1 VATRTATGK
10 AVNALLVPRPPRI
23 RTPLGFGIVALLF
36 YLIDGAIV
44 HSAAFAA
51 RPEPIATA
59 VSFDL
64 TLGVTL
70 AYWMMV
76 VRPGHAALRTAL
88 PVFVAA
94 VAAAALT
101 LPPGHRD
108 LVQYIRYL
116 GIPLEL
122 VAVWLVVA
130 GVRRT
135 HRALSASGI
144 AMDVPER
151 IRMALSGSP
160 LPSRAADV
168 VTMEMS
174 LLYYA
179 LASWRRRP
187 FSIPAAQAFS
197 YHRRSSFAAILYT
210 ACLASIVETI
220 AVHFLLRATFPRV
233 AVGVLALSIFG
244 TFWVLGFARSIQLR
258 PILVTDTD
266 LLIRVGLQ
274 WSLDV
279 PRASIAKIEA
289 GRVKAPAKGTP
300 GFLRVTIGQPN
311 VLIEL
316 REPMRARGAYGAERQ
331 VSVIAFTIDDP
342 AGFRAALE
350 SAAAPH

>member
-1 VATRTATGK
+1 
-10 AVNALLVPRPPRI
+10 VNALLAPRPPRV
-23 RTPLGFGIVALLF
+23 RTPLGFGVVALLF

-51 RPEPIATA
+51 RPDLIATA

-64 TLGVTL
+64 TLGVTF

-108 LVQYIRYL
+108 LVRYIRYL

-122 VAVWLVVA
+122 VAIWLVVA

-135 HRALSASGI
+135 HRALNASGV

-151 IRMALSGSP
+151 IRMALSSSP
-160 LPSRAADV
+160 LPSRVADV

-187 FSIPAAQAFS
+187 FGFPGARAFS
-197 YHRRSSFAAILYT
+197 YHQRSSLAAILYT
-210 ACLASIVETI
+210 AFLASIVETI
-220 AVHFLLRATFPRV
+220 AMHFLLRATFPRV
-233 AVGVLALSIFG
+233 AVAVLAVSVFG
-244 TFWVLGFARSIQLR
+244 AFWVLGFARSVQLR
-258 PILVTDTD
+258 PILVTDTQ
-266 LLIRVGLQ
+266 LRIRIGLQ
-274 WSLDV
+274 WSLDI
-279 PRASIAKIEA
+279 PRASMANVEV
-289 GRVKAPAKGTP
+289 GRVKPPAKGTP
-300 GFLRVTIGQPN
+300 GFLRATIAQPN
-311 VLIEL
+311 VLIAL
-316 REPMRARGAYGAERQ
+316 GEPMCARGPYGTERR
-331 VSVIAFTIDDP
+331 VSLLAFTVDDP
-342 AGFRAALE
+342 AGFRSALE
-350 SAAAPH
+350 

>member
-1 VATRTATGK
+1 
-10 AVNALLVPRPPRI
+10 
-23 RTPLGFGIVALLF
+23 
-36 YLIDGAIV
+36 
-44 HSAAFAA
+44 
-51 RPEPIATA
+51 
-59 VSFDL
+59 
-64 TLGVTL
+64 
-70 AYWMMV
+70 MMV

-122 VAVWLVVA
+122 VAIWLVVA

-135 HRALSASGI
+135 HRALNASGV

-160 LPSRAADV
+160 LPSRIADV

-187 FSIPAAQAFS
+187 FSIPGAQAFS

-210 ACLASIVETI
+210 AFLASVVETI
-220 AVHFLLRATFPRV
+220 AVRFLLRATFPRV
-233 AVGVLALSIFG
+233 AVAVLAVSVFG
-244 TFWVLGFARSIQLR
+244 AFWVLGFARSVQLR
-258 PILVTDTD
+258 PILVTNTQ
-266 LLIRVGLQ
+266 LQVRVGVQ
-274 WSLDV
+274 WSLDI
-279 PRASIAKIEA
+279 PRALIAKVDV
-289 GRVKAPAKGTP
+289 GRVKPPAKGTP
-300 GFLRVTIGQPN
+300 GFLRATIGQPN
-311 VLIEL
+311 VLIQL
-316 REPMRARGAYGAERQ
+316 REPMCARGPYGTERT
-331 VSVIAFTIDDP
+331 VSTIGLTIDDV
-342 AGFRAALE
+342 AGFEAALRG
-350 SAAAPH
+350 S